1 MERTKPTGAELNILR
16 VLWDHGP
23 CTVRFVNDILNK
35 KKEVGYTT
43 TLKIMQIML
52 EKNLLTREVRDKK
65 HIYSTGISEKETQ
78 SIMLD
83 RLLDAAFSG
92 SASQLVIRTLGNH
105 KTSKKEL
112 EQIREMIDKL
122 EKQ

>member
-1 MERTKPTGAELNILR
+1 MDRIKPTEAELDVLR
-16 VLWDHGP
+16 ILWDHGP
-23 CTVRFVNDILNK
+23 NTVRFVNDILNK

-52 EKNLLTREVRDKK
+52 EKNLLTREAKERK
-65 HIYSTGISEKETQ
+65 HIYTPGISEKETQ

-83 RLLDAAFSG
+83 RILGAAFGG
-92 SASQLVIRTLGNH
+92 SASQLVMRTLGNH
-105 KTSKKEL
+105 KTSKEEL
-112 EQIREMIDKL
+112 EKIREMIDKL